1 MKPTFGETKGTNK
14 FGKIQ
19 INLAFCLLICTFAP
33 MNGRLLTIITLL
45 LVVCGTQAAEHQE
58 GIRRV
63 RYKDGP
69 AWIYRISLTDKNGTG
84 YSLEHPTRF
93 LSRRSVERRKRQ
105 GLKVDSTDLP
115 VSHRYMQLIERNNVR
130 IIGQSR
136 WQNTVLIRVKD
147 TTLIHAIN
155 ELPCVKNSQLVWIAP
170 DSVSP
175 TALNAKYHEHFEERD
190 SVTGERYG
198 TAAAQ
203 IKAVKGERLHD
214 IGMRGEGMMIAVI
227 DGGFKN
233 VNRIPAFQRVDI
245 RGMQDFVYPQSPSVY
260 AETDHGTKVLS
271 AMAINVPFYYVGT
284 APKACYW
291 LLRSEDQQTEQ
302 AVEEDYWTM
311 AAEFADSVGCDL
323 INSSLGYHE
332 YDHQFMSYR
341 QWQLDGRTA
350 FVSRSASMLAGKGI
364 ILVNSAGNLGM
375 GTFKKIGVP
384 ADADHIMTVGA
395 MMDDAAHKIAPF
407 SSVGPTQDNRIKPDV
422 VATGAPARLVNGRG
436 VIMDD
441 MGTSF
446 SAPIVCGMMA
456 CLWQAMPGK
465 TAEEIIEL
473 VRESSN
479 NHTHPDNIYGYGIP
493 NFWRA
498 YQIGMYNASPSASSR
513 LTQ

>member
-1 MKPTFGETKGTNK
+1 MELWK
-14 FGKIQ
+14 FSINFAAMIQ
-19 INLAFCLLICTFAP
+19 
-33 MNGRLLTIITLL
+33 RLLTTIILTWMA
-45 LVVCGTQAAEHQE
+45 CGAWAEGQQE
-58 GIRRV
+58 TTRRV

-69 AWIYRISLTDKNGTG
+69 AFIYRIYLTDKNGTG

-93 LSRRSVERRKRQ
+93 LSRRSIERRKRQ

-115 VSHRYMQLIERNNVR
+115 VSYRYVRLIERNNVS

-136 WQNTVLIRVKD
+136 WQNTVLVRVKD
-147 TTLIHAIN
+147 STLIHAID
-155 ELPCVKNSQLVWIAP
+155 ELPCIKGRQLVWIAP

-175 TALNAKYHEHFEERD
+175 TALKAKYRDHFEERD
-190 SVTGERYG
+190 SVLGEVYG
-198 TAAAQ
+198 TAATQ
-203 IKAVKGERLHD
+203 IKTIKGERLHD
-214 IGMRGEGMMIAVI
+214 IGLRGETMMIAII

-233 VNRIPAFQRVDI
+233 VNNIPAFQRVDI
-245 RGMQDFVYPQSPSVY
+245 RGTRDFVFPQSPSIY

-271 AMAINVPFYYVGT
+271 AMAINVPYYYMGT

-332 YDHQFMSYR
+332 YDHRFMSYR
-341 QWQLDGRTA
+341 QWQLDGQTA
-350 FVSRSASMLAGKGI
+350 FVSQSASMLAGKGI
-364 ILVNSAGNLGM
+364 VLVNSAGNLGM

-395 MMDDAAHKIAPF
+395 VMDDEPHKIAPF
-407 SSVGPTQDNRIKPDV
+407 SSVGPTQDQRVKPDV
-422 VATGAPARLVNGRG
+422 VAMGAPARLVNGRG
-436 VIMDD
+436 AIMDD

-446 SAPIVCGMMA
+446 SAPIVCGLMA

-465 TAEEIIEL
+465 TAEEMIEL
-473 VRESSN
+473 VRQTSSN
-479 NHTHPDNIYGYGIP
+479 ADHPDNIYGYGMP

-498 YQIGMYNASPSASSR
+498 YQIGMYSTRSSSDSH
-513 LTQ
+513 